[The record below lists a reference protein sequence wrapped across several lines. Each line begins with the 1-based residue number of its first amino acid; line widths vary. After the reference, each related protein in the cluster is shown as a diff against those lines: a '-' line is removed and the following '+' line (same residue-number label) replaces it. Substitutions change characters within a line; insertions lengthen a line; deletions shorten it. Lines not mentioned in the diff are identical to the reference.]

1 MYFSNNESYWHYWN
15 ILTLYLLLVWYYTF
29 GVFGVVGRRLGPLA
43 IVGVVRPLGVGVVR
57 PVGVWR
63 PDLVGVAF
71 GVEDSRGVDS
81 DDLGGVGVV
90 DRPNAVDGVG
100 VVERPKGWRG
110 LIYRGVPVL
119 VEGVRGFV
127 GVMFDDEL
135 LRRFERDKLPDE
147 PKSGCF
153 RNEFT
158 NLLFEFPDRFTIEVV
173 ICLLRLSELSPE
185 LPADD
190 IDDA

>member
-1 MYFSNNESYWHYWN
+1 MIYTGTIGTFNSQSFYQ
-15 ILTLYLLLVWYYTF
+15 LLVWHYTF
-29 GVFGVVGRRLGPLA
+29 GVFGVVGRRLGPFD
-43 IVGVVRPLGVGVVR
+43 IVGAVRPLGVGVVL
-57 PVGVWR
+57 PVGVCR

-71 GVEDSRGVDS
+71 GVEDNRGVDR

-100 VVERPKGWRG
+100 VVERPNGWRG

-127 GVMFDDEL
+127 GVVMFDDEL

-147 PKSGCF
+147 PDERKEG
-153 RNEFT
+153 
-158 NLLFEFPDRFTIEVV
+158 V
-173 ICLLRLSELSPE
+173 ILAMLTDFNQNIWNNCWSHLMY
-185 LPADD
+185 
-190 IDDA
+190 